1 MYWDIGGLLQQSQE
15 ADGWGKKTLQRLAAD
30 LKNDYS
36 EIKGFT
42 VRNMQYMVQFFNE
55 YNQELTMIKRAASPN
70 AKSLISHLDEYN
82 FTLPIKHLD
91 WTHNL
96 VLIKQ
101 VKDIRAR
108 YWYMV
113 QSITNHWTTRYLQ
126 EAIKLDDYGKHGA
139 LANNF
144 TETLPVPEAND
155 VKLMLK
161 DPYIFDMLTFTEQY
175 GDNRTIG
182 LLLCKSKDRI
192 KAEYALRDIQKP
204 IGISDYE
211 LGQVLPKDFRG
222 SLPTIEE
229 IEKEFESD

>member
-1 MYWDIGGLLQQSQE
+1 MAKNTDKQIIDKLADDFRGYAALLRKIKQRVLIAQQRAIYAANEEMLRMYWDIGGLLQQSQE

-55 YNQELTMIKRAASPN
+55 YN
-70 AKSLISHLDEYN
+70 

-113 QSITNHWTTRYLQ
+113 HRLHDVLAIDWSMQKQRPHVWPQTTARL
-126 EAIKLDDYGKHGA
+126 G
-139 LANNF
+139 F
-144 TETLPVPEAND
+144 ND
-155 VKLMLK
+155 
-161 DPYIFDMLTFTEQY
+161 
-175 GDNRTIG
+175 RTIQLQRALQFLG
-182 LLLCKSKDRI
+182 VFTGGIAGYLLELMIEMGETVVAAVVCHL
-192 KAEYALRDIQKP
+192 ADIDVFVDQQF
-204 IGISDYE
+204 GC
-211 LGQVLPKDFRG
+211 V
-222 SLPTIEE
+222 
-229 IEKEFESD
+229 

>member
-1 MYWDIGGLLQQSQE
+1 MNPLFRLSVVKAGAGDFLFQQIRLKGELDSRANQKQTGGCQE

-70 AKSLISHLDEYN
+70 AKSVISHLDEYN

-113 QSITNHWTTRYLQ
+113 NRLHDVLAIDWSMQKQRPHDWASTTARL
-126 EAIKLDDYGKHGA
+126 G
-139 LANNF
+139 F
-144 TETLPVPEAND
+144 ND
-155 VKLMLK
+155 
-161 DPYIFDMLTFTEQY
+161 
-175 GDNRTIG
+175 RTIQLQRALQFLSVFTG
-182 LLLCKSKDRI
+182 GIAGYLLELMIEMGETVVAAVVCHL
-192 KAEYALRDIQKP
+192 ADIDVFVDQQF
-204 IGISDYE
+204 GC
-211 LGQVLPKDFRG
+211 V
-222 SLPTIEE
+222 
-229 IEKEFESD
+229 